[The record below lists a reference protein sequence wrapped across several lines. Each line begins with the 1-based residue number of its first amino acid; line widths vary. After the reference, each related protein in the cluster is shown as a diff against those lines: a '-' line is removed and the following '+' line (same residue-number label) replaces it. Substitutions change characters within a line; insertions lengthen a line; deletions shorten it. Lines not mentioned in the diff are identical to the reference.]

1 MTKIYNYDPKTFEY
15 INSENAELDPA
26 ELMINHREVPL
37 VPAYAT
43 LIKPPAKRELKTRLF
58 IENTWQVVDDFRGM
72 YMVDDSMQPQAV
84 TNFGALPEGY
94 IPITEAQ
101 AQQIIEDDLYYVISD
116 GKLIQNPNYEEEKQ
130 AREDAE
136 FNKQFFNTSLGYVRR
151 AVTMKDGS
159 KKDFLCDILP
169 LLAPGVPILT
179 YTRELEQSQVITT
192 EQFINECK
200 QQMLI
205 DFYGVQQN
213 G

>member
-1 MTKIYNYDPKTFEY
+1 MTKIYNYHPITLEY
-15 INSENAELDPA
+15 LNSQNAELDPA
-26 ELMINHREVPL
+26 ELQINNKKVPL
-37 VPAYAT
+37 VPSYAT
-43 LIKPPAKRELKTRLF
+43 LIKPPATGDYKTAIF
-58 IENTWQVVDDFRGM
+58 NENSWEIVDDFRGL
-72 YMVDDSMQPQAV
+72 YMVDETMQPSIIRDL
-84 TNFGALPEGY
+84 GALPEGY
-94 IPITEAQ
+94 ATATEEQ
-101 AQQIIEDDLYYVISD
+101 AAKILEDDLYYVISD
-116 GKLIQNPNYEEEKQ
+116 GALIVNPNYEEEKQ
-130 AREDAE
+130 AREDEE

-159 KKDFLCDILP
+159 KKDFLSDILP

-179 YTRELEQSQVITT
+179 YSRELEQSQVITT

>member
-1 MTKIYNYDPKTFEY
+1 MTKIYNYHPITLEY
-15 INSENAELDPA
+15 LNSQNAELDPA
-26 ELMINHREVPL
+26 ELQINNKKVPL

-43 LIKPPAKRELKTRLF
+43 LTKPPATGDYKIAIF
-58 IENTWQVVDDFRGM
+58 NENSWEIVDDFRGL
-72 YMVDDSMQPQAV
+72 YMVDETMQPSIIRDL
-84 TNFGALPEGY
+84 GALPEGY
-94 IPITEAQ
+94 ATATEEQ
-101 AQQIIEDDLYYVISD
+101 AAKILEDDLYYVISD
-116 GKLIQNPNYEEEKQ
+116 GALIVNPNYEADKA
-130 AREDAE
+130 AREDEE

-151 AVTMKDGS
+151 AVNMKNGS
-159 KKDFLCDILP
+159 KKDFLSDILP

-179 YTRELEQSQVITT
+179 YTRKLEQSQVITT

>member
-1 MTKIYNYDPKTFEY
+1 MIIYNYDKLTKEYIGESEAPLNPVATQREGHDVYMLPACSTELKPPKTKKNETVIFNDGWC
-15 INSENAELDPA
+15 I
-26 ELMINHREVPL
+26 VPD
-37 VPAYAT
+37 Y
-43 LIKPPAKRELKTRLF
+43 
-58 IENTWQVVDDFRGM
+58 RGM
-72 YMVDDSMQPQAV
+72 YMVDDSMQPKAV

-101 AQQIIEDDLYYVISD
+101 AQQIIEDDLYYVISN
-116 GKLIQNPNYEEEKQ
+116 GELIQNPNYEEEKQ
-130 AREDAE
+130 AREDEE